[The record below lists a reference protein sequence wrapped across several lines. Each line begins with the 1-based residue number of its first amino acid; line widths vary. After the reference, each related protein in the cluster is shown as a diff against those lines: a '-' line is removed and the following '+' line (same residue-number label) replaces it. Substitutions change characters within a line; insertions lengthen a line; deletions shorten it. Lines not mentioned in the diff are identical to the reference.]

1 MECASVVQAKQH
13 HGLAEEHAADSLER
27 LRQDLSSMKEMYKS
41 QLDAI
46 VTEEEAD
53 ETRMLVPAM
62 ESEPAEVVDLP
73 YPLAAMLIILT
84 VTVLQSYGQS
94 GMQAVLELYGEDG
107 LGLTGT
113 ASTIVVSGFVAIYSF
128 MAPVGG
134 LVSDRWL
141 GNYLTQW
148 GSGWYWLAGAI
159 IIQWTV
165 IGLPHTLSVTLAVL
179 GLSLTAFGYGMIN
192 PIQSIFVGDQFGP
205 SQAKHKIAAFSW
217 YYFCCNVGNVFGE
230 AVCPLLR
237 EYTNWNLTLLTI
249 SAALLPAC
257 LIYWAGSR
265 FYVKVIPTMQKRG
278 TGEKRGW
285 TTRKEDLESL
295 WRIIPIFSPFPVF
308 WALYFQQSSTWI
320 IQAEEMNLYLGNFYV
335 PPDLMPSLNDL
346 MVLILLPIFGYVVY
360 PFCDNIV
367 GIRASPLRKLSAG
380 MIMTVL
386 AFVCATL
393 LQVLLDHSEEYTV
406 SIFYQFPQYFF
417 ISAAEVLVA
426 VTGLEFCYSQSPVS
440 MKSTV
445 TALWYI
451 ATALGQLIVI
461 GVELIPFENPATAFA
476 VFTTLMIVVTIVFMV
491 ITLFYRYV
499 DYNNLSAEDIEA
511 RPESLLE
518 KGDPETVLVGDFD

>member
-1 MECASVVQAKQH
+1 MECAGTVQAKEH
-13 HGLAEEHAADSLER
+13 HGVGCGDPDSLAS
-27 LRQDLSSMKEMYKS
+27 LRRDLSSMKEMYMV
-41 QLDAI
+41 QLNVVEAAEEQEEKRMLLP
-46 VTEEEAD
+46 EEEDAA
-53 ETRMLVPAM
+53 P
-62 ESEPAEVVDLP
+62 LP
-73 YPLAAMLIILT
+73 HEAYPLAAMIIILT
-84 VTVLQSYGQS
+84 VTILQSYGQS

-107 LGLTGT
+107 LGLSGT

-148 GSGWYWLAGAI
+148 GSSWYWLAGAV

-165 IGLPHTLSVTLAVL
+165 IGLNHTLSVMLAVL
-179 GLSLTAFGYGMIN
+179 GLSLTAFGYGLIN

-205 SQAKHKIAAFSW
+205 SQTKQKIAAFSW

-237 EYTNWNLTLLTI
+237 QYTSWNLTLMTI
-249 SAALLPAC
+249 TATLLPAC
-257 LIYWAGSR
+257 LIFWAGSR
-265 FYVKVIPTMQKRG
+265 FYVKVLPTMQKRRP
-278 TGEKRGW
+278 GEDRGW
-285 TTRKEDLESL
+285 STKKEDLESL
-295 WRIIPIFSPFPVF
+295 WRILPIFAPFPVF

-320 IQAEEMNLYLGNFYV
+320 IQADEMNLYLGSFYV

-346 MVLILLPIFGYVVY
+346 MVLILLPVFGYLVY
-360 PFCDNIV
+360 PFCDNV
-367 GIRASPLRKLSAG
+367 LGFKSTPLRKLAAG
-380 MIMTVL
+380 MVMTVL

-393 LQVLLDHSEEYTV
+393 LQVILDHSEEYTV
-406 SIFYQFPQYFF
+406 SIFLQFPQYFF

-461 GVELIPFENPATAFA
+461 AVELIPFSNPATAFA
-476 VFTTLMIVVTIVFMV
+476 IFTTLMIIVTLVFIV
-491 ITLFYRYV
+491 ISLFYKYA
-499 DYNNLSAEDIEA
+499 DYNALSANDIES
-511 RPESLLE
+511 RPGERLDL
-518 KGDPETVLVGDFD
+518 GHPDDVLVGDFN